1 MSEVK
6 MNSTAKK
13 FENTNSSVIWHKV
26 LTEAKKHCEHFTKP
40 DLPAN
45 VEKMIEVAQDFDAKP
60 DFHLDYDS
68 SKVKIAGLDD
78 EYRAC
83 AQPRKRAYL
92 KSNASD
98 LLEKIKTDGELH
110 NPIFVAIWRDNFG
123 VPINNHRWEGMEII
137 KSDEE
142 ICDQFNLKVIT
153 LDVSHLSKK
162 DFKDFLIKI
171 SDFSNFLPESLPAPT
186 DRESHINMVKRWR
199 MATCSMMIR
208 PKNVFG
214 TTRLTLPKQR

>member
-13 FENTNSSVIWHKV
+13 IENTNSSVIWHKV
-26 LTEAKKHCEHFTKP
+26 LTEAKKLCEHFTP

-45 VEKMIEVAQDFDAKP
+45 VEKMIEVAQAFDAKP

-110 NPIFVAIWRDNFG
+110 NPIFVANWRDNFG
-123 VPINNHRWEGMEII
+123 VPINNHRWEDMQII

-162 DFKDFLIKI
+162 DLKIFLSKFLIFLI
-171 SDFSNFLPESLPAPT
+171 SFQKVYL
-186 DRESHINMVKRWR
+186 HRW
-199 MATCSMMIR
+199 TV
-208 PKNVFG
+208 N
-214 TTRLTLPKQR
+214 LTSIW